1 MKGLVFTEIG
11 KVSLQEVEKP
21 VLRNEND
28 AIIKITTTTI
38 CGSDLHLIYGHIP
51 TTPGYVLGHEYVG
64 IIESVGSNVKNFKP
78 GDRVIGPA
86 APYCG
91 QCENCKKGH
100 IAQCTNGGIH
110 GSGMELGNIDGTHS
124 EFTKVPYADVNL
136 LHIPEQLS
144 DEQVLFIGDI
154 FATGYHAV
162 EKGNVKPG
170 DTVVIFGAGPVGLC
184 AVQSAKLF
192 NASKIIVVGRKN
204 EMRLNL
210 AKKLGATHILKAD
223 QCDPIQEILKITEG
237 KGVDVAIEAAGSEIS
252 TKQALHSLNI
262 GGKLSMV
269 GMFSK
274 EISLPLHQVLMK
286 NISIEMGLGNL
297 RNMPRLLELVL
308 FNNVDLTPLVT
319 HTMNLSE
326 VEEALNMFENHPD
339 KVIKIA
345 IKP

>member
-21 VLRNEND
+21 ILKDEND

-136 LHIPEQLS
+136 LHVPEQLS

-154 FATGYHAV
+154 FATGYHAI

-223 QCDPIQEILKITEG
+223 QCDPVQEILKITGG

-308 FNNVDLTPLVT
+308 FNNVDLTPLIT
-319 HTMNLSE
+319 HTMNLAE

>member
-297 RNMPRLLELVL
+297 KNMPRLLELVL